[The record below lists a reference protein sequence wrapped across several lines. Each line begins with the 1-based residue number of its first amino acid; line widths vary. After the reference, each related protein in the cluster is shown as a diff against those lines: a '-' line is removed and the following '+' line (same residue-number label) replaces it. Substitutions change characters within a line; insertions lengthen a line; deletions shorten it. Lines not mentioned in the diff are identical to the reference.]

1 GLDACEPN
9 ITDFGL
15 AKRLGDCPEL
25 TTTGQILGTPSY
37 MPPEQAAGYRHDA
50 GPPADIYS
58 LGAILYAM
66 LTGRAPFVCDNPVEL
81 ILQVIER
88 EPQLHSSVVANVPRD
103 LESICLK
110 CLEKN
115 PVHRYASAAE
125 LADDLDRFLRHEP
138 PIACQ
143 PSTMHRLRRWVRR
156 TPVLAAHLLGLST
169 PLAIAQL
176 IFALHPHRDIAY
188 HLTFCGMLLL
198 WMIASIACQ
207 WLLERQRTKSWPL
220 YVWAAT
226 DALLLTATLSFIKSP
241 LGLFIS
247 GYPLLVAVSGLAGKT
262 RLIGFTTASCMV

>member
-110 CLEKN
+110 CLEKKPAN
-115 PVHRYASAAE
+115 RYASAAE

-138 PIACQ
+138 PLAHR
-143 PSTMHRLRRWVRR
+143 PTTMQRLRRWARSK
-156 TPVLAAHLLGLST
+156 PVLAAHLLGLAA
-169 PLAIAQL
+169 PLTAGQFV
-176 IFALHPHRDIAY
+176 FALHPDRN
-188 HLTFCGMLLL
+188 
-198 WMIASIACQ
+198 
-207 WLLERQRTKSWPL
+207 
-220 YVWAAT
+220 V
-226 DALLLTATLSFIKSP
+226 
-241 LGLFIS
+241 
-247 GYPLLVAVSGLAGKT
+247 
-262 RLIGFTTASCMV
+262 